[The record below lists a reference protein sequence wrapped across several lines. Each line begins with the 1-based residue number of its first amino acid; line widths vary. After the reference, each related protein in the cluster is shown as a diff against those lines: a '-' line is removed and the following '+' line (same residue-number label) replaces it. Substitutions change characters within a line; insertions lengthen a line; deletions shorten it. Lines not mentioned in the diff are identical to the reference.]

1 MRAKHQEKYQGIFV
15 KVSEKARKKGGSLG
29 AIFKLIQELAEFEDK
44 IEECAAAQEMT
55 ENASKISDFLGKMDQ
70 MYEVLFEMARGGI
83 GAIRNS
89 RGEMEEG
96 AVEEE
101 GEEMIE
107 KPEKSVE
114 VPSGSVSESRRP
126 SSLSVPTIPRM

>member
-1 MRAKHQEKYQGIFV
+1 MRPIHQEKYQGIFV

-55 ENASKISDFLGKMDQ
+55 ENADKISGFLGQMDQ

-89 RGEMEEG
+89 RGEIEEG
-96 AVEEE
+96 VVEEE
-101 GEEMIE
+101 GEE
-107 KPEKSVE
+107 KTEKSVE
-114 VPSGSVSESRRP
+114 VPSGSASESRRP